1 MTLNLNLNLKMAS
14 MEDTSD
20 CESVVGVFTLVKK
33 VESKQKSL
41 DYFKKGD
48 IRKTIQLHGWQA
60 LKCCKTCSST
70 VKPHGMNAVLRY
82 E

>member
-1 MTLNLNLNLKMAS
+1 MAS

-20 CESVVGVFTLVKK
+20 CESLVGVFTLLKK
-33 VESKQKSL
+33 VESKLKSL

-60 LKCCKTCSST
+60 LKCCKTCS
-70 VKPHGMNAVLRY
+70 
-82 E
+82 